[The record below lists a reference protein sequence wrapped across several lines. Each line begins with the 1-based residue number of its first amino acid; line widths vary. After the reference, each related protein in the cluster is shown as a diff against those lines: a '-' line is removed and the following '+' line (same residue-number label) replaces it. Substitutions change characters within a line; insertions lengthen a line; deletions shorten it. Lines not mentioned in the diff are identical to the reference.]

1 MHDEYQPAE
10 DAHAPVG
17 DDRKTG
23 RGRAQQRR
31 STRRPSLNS
40 LRVACLVCGRERR
53 LRGGC
58 SGAPRGRW
66 GTRGAE
72 PSRDHQSTA
81 VRARAG
87 SRGRPPGAFL
97 GAGQRE
103 GGPQISSRKSREG
116 WSLSRC
122 GERVPRAQQGRRGRG
137 GRAGGSAAGR
147 FVSWVSAYLIERGEW
162 EVPALS
168 MSRWELFAPRLI
180 RLPMRGRGQRWGGTS
195 STG

>member
-81 VRARAG
+81 YVREQDLVVDHRARSWGPVSGKGDHRSRLG
-87 SRGRPPGAFL
+87 SR
-97 GAGQRE
+97 E
-103 GGPQISSRKSREG
+103 
-116 WSLSRC
+116 
-122 GERVPRAQQGRRGRG
+122 RG
-137 GRAGGSAAGR
+137 GRSPAVANACLALS
-147 FVSWVSAYLIERGEW
+147 RGEGG
-162 EVPALS
+162 EGGGRAARRPGDS
-168 MSRWELFAPRLI
+168 SHGSRR
-180 RLPMRGRGQRWGGTS
+180 TS
-195 STG
+195 SKGGNGRCPPCR

>member
-1 MHDEYQPAE
+1 MHDEYEPAE

-147 FVSWVSAYLIERGEW
+147 FVSWVSAYLLARGSGSCPPW
-162 EVPALS
+162 R
-168 MSRWELFAPRLI
+168 SRWEVLAPRLI